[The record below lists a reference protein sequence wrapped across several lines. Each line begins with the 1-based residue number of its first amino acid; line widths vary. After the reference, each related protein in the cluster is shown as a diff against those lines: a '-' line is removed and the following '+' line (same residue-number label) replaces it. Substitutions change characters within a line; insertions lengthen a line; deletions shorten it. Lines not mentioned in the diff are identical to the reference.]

1 MPITKS
7 AKKALRQSIK
17 RRKMNLQRKKALKN
31 IVVKIKKLKA
41 EGKKTE
47 AEKLISL
54 AYKAIDKA
62 AKRGII
68 KRGAASRKKS
78 RLIKFIRK

>member
-1 MPITKS
+1 
-7 AKKALRQSIK
+7 
-17 RRKMNLQRKKALKN
+17 MNLQRKKALKN

-68 KRGAASRKKS
+68 KRVAASRKKS

>member
-78 RLIKFIRK
+78 RLIKFLRK

>member
-1 MPITKS
+1 
-7 AKKALRQSIK
+7 
-17 RRKMNLQRKKALKN
+17 MNLQRKKALKD

-47 AEKLISL
+47 AEKLIFL

>member
-1 MPITKS
+1 
-7 AKKALRQSIK
+7 
-17 RRKMNLQRKKALKN
+17 MNLQRKKALKN

-78 RLIKFIRK
+78 RLIKFLRK

>member
-1 MPITKS
+1 
-7 AKKALRQSIK
+7 
-17 RRKMNLQRKKALKN
+17 MNLQRKKALKN